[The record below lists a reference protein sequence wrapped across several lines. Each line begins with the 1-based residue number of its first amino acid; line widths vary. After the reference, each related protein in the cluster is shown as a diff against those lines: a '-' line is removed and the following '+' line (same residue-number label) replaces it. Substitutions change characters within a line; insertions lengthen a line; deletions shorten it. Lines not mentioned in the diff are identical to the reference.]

1 MKENA
6 EDPNAKHPIA
16 RWRVVV
22 ATAAVVAVGAVA
34 SGVRIDA
41 GAALQS
47 EVEMLRAASW
57 VIATFAFVWFCV
69 VAMMG
74 GGRRTSTPFELRMIF
89 ERNSR
94 MPYAANAHSTRARA
108 RRCPNTHADHSL
120 HAKGRPNV
128 EENGAQAYAR
138 HDVNRWRVVVV
149 AAPLV
154 AVAAPAG
161 GLNVE
166 ADAELGLV
174 ALVLTTIGS
183 GMKGNSLEVNMTLAV
198 GGTILGAIATMVV
211 ALGVSGKAR
220 ACGLTLA
227 MSGLVTVLI
236 ALQMTPPDVEDNSSP
251 AWVIRAQVAHDTTTN
266 VKIDGDRVTSLRSSD
281 AQVELGRSE
290 GIDTENTVRV
300 FADGTGTIHAQAG
313 RQVEHRTY
321 DVEARTA
328 NGNTY
333 LG

>member
-1 MKENA
+1 M
-6 EDPNAKHPIA
+6 
-16 RWRVVV
+16 
-22 ATAAVVAVGAVA
+22 
-34 SGVRIDA
+34 
-41 GAALQS
+41 
-47 EVEMLRAASW
+47 
-57 VIATFAFVWFCV
+57 
-69 VAMMG
+69 
-74 GGRRTSTPFELRMIF
+74 
-89 ERNSR
+89 
-94 MPYAANAHSTRARA
+94 
-108 RRCPNTHADHSL
+108 
-120 HAKGRPNV
+120 

-251 AWVIRAQVAHDTTTN
+251 AWVIRAGGARHD
-266 VKIDGDRVTSLRSSD
+266 DERQDRR
-281 AQVELGRSE
+281 
-290 GIDTENTVRV
+290 
-300 FADGTGTIHAQAG
+300 
-313 RQVEHRTY
+313 
-321 DVEARTA
+321 
-328 NGNTY
+328 
-333 LG
+333 